1 MFQKTNKFQNK
12 NKLQNKMWQDYL
24 NRGSSPVDWC
34 EKNYTIT
41 PYIAEFWN
49 TISNVFLIMIPP
61 LFIHLHKPYANYIG
75 KYIQWHIP

>member
-1 MFQKTNKFQNK
+1 
-12 NKLQNKMWQDYL
+12 MWRDYL

-75 KYIQWHIP
+75 KYTGPFMAKWFLTAS